1 MNSKFH
7 VKNKASN
14 YNKSS
19 NTTHQPQPNH
29 MVNQVQHRTN
39 TSILT
44 KLNYNNVKRFTPHP
58 SKDDLLEKKDNA
70 NTMQG
75 NSKLTPRKFQPSMDK
90 VGNPICFKCGKIGY
104 ARDCPKHPYKPRV
117 YALGI
122 SEEIETLED
131 LPEETDEVPEEDEE
145 PGKVN
150 QNIIWED
157 EEDKY
162 VEDPY
167 NGEFA
172 QEGLHM
178 GDDLPDGDYPAQ
190 MNMMSFINESDD
202 YSHVHLASAK
212 QTEGIPT
219 EETFINRLIEKPI
232 EYVKNLKS
240 QYLTKS
246 SILDQIMNETAP
258 QKILKRTPPIMDSK
272 LRISCQAGTYPA
284 NRSANLR

>member
-1 MNSKFH
+1 
-7 VKNKASN
+7 
-14 YNKSS
+14 
-19 NTTHQPQPNH
+19 
-29 MVNQVQHRTN
+29 
-39 TSILT
+39 
-44 KLNYNNVKRFTPHP
+44 
-58 SKDDLLEKKDNA
+58 
-70 NTMQG
+70 
-75 NSKLTPRKFQPSMDK
+75 MDK
-90 VGNPICFKCGKIGY
+90 AGNPICFKCSKIGY

-145 PGKVN
+145 PGEAN
-150 QNIIWED
+150 QNIVWED

-167 NGEFA
+167 NGEFT
-172 QEGLHM
+172 QEGSHM
-178 GDDLPDGDYPAQ
+178 GDNLPDGDYPAQ

-212 QTEGIPT
+212 QTEGILT
-219 EETFINRLIEKPI
+219 KETFVNELIEKPI
-232 EYVKNLKS
+232 EYANIHKP

-246 SILDQIMNETAP
+246 SMPNQITDSTAP
-258 QKILKRTPPIMDSK
+258 QKVLKRTPPIMDSK

-284 NRSANLR
+284 NRSADLHRTLTVEINIVGIDAFILFDSGVETDAISLDFIRACNLPLLELPNPMVLQMGTKGSHSCVYYSTNIDMCTH

>member
-1 MNSKFH
+1 MH
-7 VKNKASN
+7 
-14 YNKSS
+14 
-19 NTTHQPQPNH
+19 
-29 MVNQVQHRTN
+29 
-39 TSILT
+39 
-44 KLNYNNVKRFTPHP
+44 
-58 SKDDLLEKKDNA
+58 
-70 NTMQG
+70 G
-75 NSKLTPRKFQPSMDK
+75 NSKLTPHKIQPSMDK
-90 VGNPICFKCGKIGY
+90 AGNPICFKCSEIGY

-131 LPEETDEVPEEDEE
+131 LPEETEEVPEEDEE
-145 PGKVN
+145 PDELN
-150 QNIIWED
+150 QDIVWEN

-172 QEGLHM
+172 QEGLYT
-178 GDDLPDGDYPAQ
+178 GDDLPAGDYPAQ

-212 QTEGIPT
+212 QTEGILT

-232 EYVKNLKS
+232 EYAKTHKS

-246 SILDQIMNETAP
+246 SMPNQIMNETAP
-258 QKILKRTPPIMDSK
+258 RKLLKTTPPIMDSK
-272 LRISCQAGTYPA
+272 LRISHQAGTYLA
-284 NRSANLR
+284 NRSADIHRTLTAEINIVGIDAFILFDSGVEMNAISISPDFVRAC